1 MITKIIN
8 RFTCNENQI
17 NYILKQLKTRNMY
30 PILDYINENG
40 KNHYNNYLKIRKNI
54 IKFPNNHFSIKLS
67 SFNVNNDY
75 NLANQY
81 AKDICQLAIENNSKI
96 LIDAEDYKIQD
107 NINTISNDL
116 MKTYNLN
123 GTYVYKTYQC
133 YRKDSLDVIKHDIEN
148 KKING
153 YNLGIKL
160 VRGAYYNQDKKYNIL
175 FENIYSTHNN
185 YNKCVEVLLNSINK
199 NDRIILATHN
209 KESCDLAINKK
220 SLLEYQ
226 NTLSFAQLMGMGDN
240 LSDSLSKNHVVYKYV
255 PFGNLYESI
264 PYLLRRLYENK
275 DSIKYLLK

>member
-17 NYILKQLKTRNMY
+17 QYIIKQLKSKNMH

-40 KNHYNNYLKIRKNI
+40 KNHHNNYLKIKKNI
-54 IKFPNNHFSIKLS
+54 KKFPNNHFSIKLS
-67 SFNVNNDY
+67 SFNIDNNY
-75 NLANQY
+75 NLAYQY
-81 AKDICQLAIENNSKI
+81 AKEICEVAIENNCKI
-96 LIDAEDYKIQD
+96 LIDAEDYKIQEY
-107 NINTISNDL
+107 INTISNDL

-123 GTYVYKTYQC
+123 STYIYKTYQC
-133 YRKDSLDVIKHDIEN
+133 YRKDSLDVIKHDIKN
-148 KKING
+148 KNTNN

-175 FENIYSTHNN
+175 FEDINSTHNN
-185 YNKCVEVLLNSINK
+185 YNKCVEVLLNSTNT

-209 KESCDLAINKK
+209 KESCELAINKK
-220 SLLEYQ
+220 PLLENQ

-240 LSDSLSKNHVVYKYV
+240 LSNFLSENHIVYKYV

-275 DSIKYLLK
+275 DSIKYLIK